1 MNIVLI
7 SENEKIRNQTTRI
20 LDKED
25 SLDEMRFHELNSRI
39 FWDYDILVIHFDKAK
54 VSNKEFKTILD
65 LNCKGKVPILALLE
79 ESSVL
84 DQFEVLA
91 LGAVDYLELPVSDE
105 NYKKKVQELYKW
117 KWFYNWGKK
126 NAPPNNDGSR

>member
-1 MNIVLI
+1 M
-7 SENEKIRNQTTRI
+7 
-20 LDKED
+20 
-25 SLDEMRFHELNSRI
+25 
-39 FWDYDILVIHFDKAK
+39 
-54 VSNKEFKTILD
+54 D

-105 NYKKKVQELYKW
+105 TYKKKVQELYKW

>member
-1 MNIVLI
+1 MLI
-7 SENEKIRNQTTRI
+7 SENEKICNQTTRI

-84 DQFEVLA
+84 DQLEVLA

-105 NYKKKVQELYKW
+105 SYKKKIQELYKW

-126 NAPPNNDGSR
+126 NAPPNNEGSR